1 MRRRWLAL
9 LLAIITDAFADVV
22 VVDDV
27 NARVAIPV
35 PASRVVVLAPFAVEL
50 LYEAGGAGR
59 IVGAVD
65 YSDYPPAARQLP
77 RVGGG
82 VGLDL
87 ERIVALKPD
96 LLIGWASG
104 NPATVVQRLRQLGL
118 PVFLSE
124 PRRLE
129 DIASNIERLGTLL
142 GTTPVA
148 RAAAARFRADVAALS
163 KRYADRPPLRVF
175 YQVLDPILFTVNGA
189 HLISQAGN
197 VCGGQNVFRDISK
210 LAPAINEE
218 AVVAADPEVIIGSG
232 TADQWQHWRARWQRY
247 PLRAVRQQALYFI
260 PADEL
265 HRSTPRVLKGTAR
278 LCEYLDQARQQRRR

>member
-1 MRRRWLAL
+1 MTRRWLAL
-9 LLAIITDAFADVV
+9 LLVIVTDAFADVV

-104 NPATVVQRLRQLGL
+104 NPVAVVQRLRQLGL

-124 PRRLE
+124 PRRFE

-148 RAAAARFRADVAALS
+148 RAAAARFRSDVAALS

-189 HLISQAGN
+189 HLISQAGAI
-197 VCGGQNVFRDISK
+197 CGGQNVFGDISK

-265 HRSTPRVLKGTAR
+265 HRHTPRVLKGTTR
-278 LCEYLDQARQQRRR
+278 LCEYLDQARRQRRR

>member
-1 MRRRWLAL
+1 MTRRWLAL
-9 LLAIITDAFADVV
+9 LFVVVTDAVADVV

-27 NARVAIPV
+27 NARVTL
-35 PASRVVVLAPFAVEL
+35 PAPAARVVALAPFAVEL

-65 YSDYPPAARQLP
+65 YSDHPPAARQLP

-82 VGLDL
+82 AGLDL

-96 LLIGWASG
+96 LLVAWASG
-104 NPATVVQRLRQLGL
+104 NPPAVVQRLRQLGL

-124 PRRLE
+124 PRRFD

-148 RAAAARFRADVAALS
+148 GAAAARFRAEVAALS
-163 KRYADRPPLRVF
+163 KRYAGRPPLRVF

-218 AVVAADPEVIIGSG
+218 AVVAADPDVIIGSG
-232 TADQWQHWRARWQRY
+232 TAEQWRHWRARWQRY
-247 PLRAVRQQALYFI
+247 PLRAVRRQALYFI

-265 HRSTPRVLKGTAR
+265 HRHTPRVLKGTAR
-278 LCEYLDQARQQRRR
+278 LCDFLDQARQQQRR

>member
-9 LLAIITDAFADVV
+9 LLIVASDAFADVV

-27 NARVAIPV
+27 NSRVTLPAPAARVV
-35 PASRVVVLAPFAVEL
+35 GLAPHAVEL
-50 LYEAGGAGR
+50 LYDAGGAGR

-65 YSDYPPAARQLP
+65 YSDYPPAARELP

-96 LLIGWASG
+96 LLVGWASG
-104 NPATVVQRLRQLGL
+104 NPAAVVQRLRQLGL
-118 PVFLSE
+118 PLFLSE
-124 PRRLE
+124 PRGFE

-142 GTTPVA
+142 GTAPVA
-148 RAAAARFRADVAALS
+148 RAAAAKFRADVAALS

-197 VCGGQNVFRDISK
+197 ICGGQNVFSDISK
-210 LAPAINEE
+210 LAPVINEE

-265 HRSTPRVLKGTAR
+265 HRQTPRVLKGTAR
-278 LCEYLDQARQQRRR
+278 LCDYFDQARQQRRR